1 MSRYALV
8 ASLVAVLAGAA
19 AADEREPQVAVA
31 VGAGTGIALVPL
43 LAGGVLWASSQDDDL
58 HRTGML
64 VAMAGLTAAPVV
76 AHLIVHEYK
85 RALIFAALPLAGLI
99 ANIIVMELEPQ
110 VTTYGNPGTRVTFGV
125 ALTAGVV
132 GATVGLAD
140 TFAAPDRWRRAH
152 SGTVGVEARF

>member
-1 MSRYALV
+1 MARFALA
-8 ASLVAVLAGAA
+8 ASLVAALAVAA
-19 AADEREPQVAVA
+19 SADEREPQVAVA
-31 VGAGTGIALVPL
+31 VGAGTGFALVPL
-43 LAGGVLWASSQDDDL
+43 LAGGVLWGSSQDDDL

-76 AHLIVHEYK
+76 AHVIVREYK

-99 ANIIVMELEPQ
+99 ANIIIMEVEPQ
-110 VTTYGNPGTRVTFGV
+110 VTTYGNPETRVSFGV

-140 TFAAPDRWRRAH
+140 TFGATDRWSART
-152 SGTVGVEARF
+152 GGVGLGARF

>member
-1 MSRYALV
+1 MPRCALAV
-8 ASLVAVLAGAA
+8 SLAALLAGAA
-19 AADEREPQVAVA
+19 SADEREPPVAVA

-43 LAGGVLWASSQDDDL
+43 LAGAVLWSSSQDDDL

-76 AHLIVHEYK
+76 AHLVVREYK

-99 ANIIVMELEPQ
+99 ANIIVMEVEPQ
-110 VTTYGNPGTRVTFGV
+110 VTTYGNPETRVSFGI
-125 ALTAGVV
+125 ALSAGIV
-132 GATVGLAD
+132 GATVGIAD

-152 SGTVGVEARF
+152 AGTVGLGARF